1 MRILMIAARDSTNFA
16 MSKIAK
22 EFEKRGH
29 EVLIYDKNLNS
40 VNIRMFAQM
49 GLKVHYYDELT
60 DEIVN
65 SCDIMFAHTT
75 YVRDRKISKKLYTF
89 FFNHIF
95 VYGHENASDFVF
107 TQCDDPYNTFP
118 NKVVMKIGS
127 PKMDR
132 GHSELI
138 PADESKRIL
147 FIETGHF
154 PFGKKG
160 RMQVAKL
167 ILAICEK
174 CKDYTITVKP
184 CFLLE
189 DTKCVTRKNI
199 DHIYRYLYK
208 LCENKL
214 PDNLELLMEHHD
226 LDEYI
231 YQSHSIVCYG
241 SSSYLEASLSGR
253 GVLYVDGIE
262 SLDAIGDRQNKY
274 WKAFRE
280 FIEDSGIVVPYDK
293 ALDYLP
299 DGILCSEKH
308 LSKVLYSKE
317 DTVPRMVDVVE
328 HIWNQYLSKGIYPA
342 VGHYEYN
349 DYQKNMK
356 CDPSMTAQRLE
367 ENNVYDVL
375 CYEIQKADQS
385 TGAEISFDTL
395 KKQIRVWKNNRKLN
409 EENKKSLIKKLDQ
422 MIQENYVVHKEEMMK
437 NKIDQS
443 ILMKAYNKLKL
454 FGDLERLYSENLL
467 AKDAFYY
474 YMGRHYCNQDDER
487 GVEYWEKYINF
498 LKNTTFEESD
508 IYFTEAIIDYFN
520 CLYLYYSRQENVER
534 QKECLKQVDELS
546 YVYQYIVVNYDV
558 RCARLC
564 KKAGLDDAMELLIHH
579 WFEREHSEIQRY
591 RELEINAEVYGFLAE
606 LYEKRGLSNEAL
618 KAREESKKN
627 HKEKMQMIGGL

>member
-184 CFLLE
+184 RFLLE

-474 YMGRHYCNQDDER
+474 YMGRHYCNYDDER